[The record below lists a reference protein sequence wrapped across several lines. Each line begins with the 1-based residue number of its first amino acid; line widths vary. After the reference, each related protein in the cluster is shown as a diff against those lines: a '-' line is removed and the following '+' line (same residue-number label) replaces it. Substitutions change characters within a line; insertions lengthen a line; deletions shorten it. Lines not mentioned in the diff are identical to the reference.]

1 MSGRES
7 GRIRVRSGGP
17 LRPRVATG
25 CVQEARP
32 PTARGA
38 LVCPSNPPCV
48 PTRVGGALG
57 GPAPASVT
65 PPAGLLAA
73 CA

>member
-7 GRIRVRSGGP
+7 GRIRVRSGDP
-17 LRPRVATG
+17 PRLRVAAG

-38 LVCPSNPPCV
+38 PVCPSNPQFE
-48 PTRVGGALG
+48 PTRAGGVLG
-57 GPAPASVT
+57 GPAPASVS
-65 PPAGLLAA
+65 PPA
-73 CA
+73 